1 MANFPTPQFVNA
13 SDHQGSLDCVDPPID
28 PTLNPLSDQTPKLPN
43 PPDCVDPPIDPTL
56 NTLSDQTPKL
66 PDPLDPLV
74 LSKCLDFLKSH
85 GQKAVEP
92 LIDKESK
99 KSPSESQKD
108 VAEDVEMLD
117 SDVGVKKSSSD
128 SQKDLVED
136 VEMLDLN
143 VGVMKS
149 SSGSQKDVVV
159 DVEMVDIGMKKLS
172 SGSQKDVVVDVQ
184 MVDIGVK
191 KSLSEEEDEST
202 NFELKNSA
210 SRSSGAEVVGASQE
224 LVLESFEDDQEF
236 DPKIAENESE
246 SDASEDDQADPP
258 KQSSSDLSDEEEGEN
273 EIGIESQ
280 KPLLASNLSLILAEP
295 FELRRSS
302 RNAAKKNMPNLKLPT
317 PLKLSNIKRKPTLK
331 RGPILLQASVWINL
345 YSEN

>member
-1 MANFPTPQFVNA
+1 LANFPTPQFVNA

-149 SSGSQKDVVV
+149 SSSSQKDVVV
-159 DVEMVDIGMKKLS
+159 DVEMVDIGVKKSS
-172 SGSQKDVVVDVQ
+172 SGSQKDVVVV
-184 MVDIGVK
+184 
-191 KSLSEEEDEST
+191 
-202 NFELKNSA
+202 
-210 SRSSGAEVVGASQE
+210 
-224 LVLESFEDDQEF
+224 

-246 SDASEDDQADPP
+246 SDASEDDQADPQ

-280 KPLLASNLSLILAEP
+280 KPLLASDLSLILAEP